1 MKKIIRVL
9 LVLALLLIAGLA
21 VYMATFEPARR
32 PAPDEKVEITPAR
45 VERGRYLAH
54 HVTDCFGCHADRDW
68 TRYAGP
74 VKGRPGVGGGCLTAQ
89 MGAPGLVCAPNITP
103 DVDTGLGSWTD
114 GEILRATREGI
125 GRDGEALFPLMPYEE
140 FRRMSDEDARSI
152 VAYLRTVEPV
162 RSSPPRTNLDFPVGF
177 FIKMVPK
184 PLDGPVPEPDRT
196 DTVRHGEYLADI
208 AGCKFCHS
216 PVDRK
221 QRVIPGRLLSGG
233 HTFRGPWGEVSAPN
247 LTAHETG
254 LGDRSQRSRLEF
266 IAIFRS
272 FSDPMTVAARVG
284 DGKDGR
290 NTPMPWYA
298 YAGMTDAD
306 LGAIY
311 DYLHSLPPVENRVE
325 RFPRAASETA
335 SR

>member
-1 MKKIIRVL
+1 MKKLIRVL
-9 LVLALLLIAGLA
+9 LVLALLLMAALA

-32 PAPDEKVEITPAR
+32 PAPSERVAITPAR
-45 VERGRYLAH
+45 VERGRYLVH
-54 HVTDCFGCHADRDW
+54 HVTGCFDCHAERDW

-74 VKGRPGVGGGCLTAQ
+74 VRGRPGAGGDCMTAQ

-103 DVDTGLGSWTD
+103 DRETGIGAWTD
-114 GEILRATREGI
+114 GEILRAMREGI

-140 FRRMSDEDARSI
+140 LRHMSDEDARAV

-184 PLDGPVPEPDRT
+184 PLAGPVPEPARADS
-196 DTVRHGEYLADI
+196 VRYGEYLADI

-216 PVDRK
+216 PVDRR
-221 QRVIPGRLLSGG
+221 QQVIPGRLLSGG
-233 HTFRGPWGEVSAPN
+233 HVFEGPWGVVRTPN
-247 LTAHETG
+247 LTPHETG
-254 LGDRSQRSRLEF
+254 LGSRSRLEF
-266 IAIFRS
+266 IGMFRS
-272 FSDPMTVAARVG
+272 FGNPAAVAAAVQG
-284 DGKDGR
+284 GR

-325 RFPRAASETA
+325 RYPRAAGETA